1 MLDYLSIQE
10 LMIVEHEITDDQ
22 PYGNVV
28 VQDGNLIINSIYG
41 TTLNR
46 GFEIKKGAT
55 MTINQ

>member
-22 PYGNVV
+22 PCGNVV
-28 VQDGNLIINSIYG
+28 VLDGNLIINSIYG